1 MPVESPP
8 FPELRRRLD
17 ILVEQGAALQGEGLP
32 FPTTQIRD
40 AFEASVRAGS
50 AEEASAVLKRS
61 EALLE
66 RARRDWNWVRELL
79 HRVDELRAVA
89 ELIGV
94 DVAHL
99 DARVGNPRGRLM
111 SETLSAGALEKAAAS
126 ASLSLAVLND
136 ALPKFLARDAQTLGL
151 SIRKARDRGEEV
163 ARAAASFSRLVQAM
177 QDQNYS
183 TAGARLVEARR
194 EVARIPRAPT
204 VASITPAEEEEIL
217 MEARTL
223 ARRLQKIKSSARD
236 AQSAARLV
244 TQVRAALAED
254 RRYGSPEEEI
264 EELYQEVARLAR
276 EKKLAS
282 VGPPI
287 AGRPTPVEPSVPRP
301 VAPASRWVPP
311 PSVSR
316 PDPLPV
322 MPASE
327 GSSKDD
333 EEEVSPRSQPFS
345 YYLPYVPPETTLPT
359 EDSSDPGLSPAN
371 RRGRPKSRP

>member
-1 MPVESPP
+1 MAGESPP
-8 FPELRRRLD
+8 FPDLRRRLD
-17 ILVEQGAALQGEGLP
+17 VLTEQGNALQAEGLP

-40 AFEASVRAGS
+40 AFEAAARAGS
-50 AEEASAVLKRS
+50 PDEASAVLKRS

-99 DARVGNPRGRLM
+99 DARVGNPRARLM

-136 ALPKFLARDAQTLGL
+136 ALPKFLARDAQTLGQ

-183 TAGARLVEARR
+183 SAGARLVEARR

-217 MEARTL
+217 NEARIL

-236 AQSAARLV
+236 AHSAARLM

-254 RRYGSPEEEI
+254 RRYGTPEEEI
-264 EELYQEVARLAR
+264 EELWNEVARLAR

-282 VGPPI
+282 TGPPVASAPAPVEPAPVPVSRWTPPPRVPAPPPPPI
-287 AGRPTPVEPSVPRP
+287 ATPEAEEPKEEEPTPRT
-301 VAPASRWVPP
+301 PP
-311 PSVSR
+311 F
-316 PDPLPV
+316 
-322 MPASE
+322 A
-327 GSSKDD
+327 
-333 EEEVSPRSQPFS
+333 
-345 YYLPYVPPETTLPT
+345 YYLPYVPPETTVPT
-359 EDSSDPGLSPAN
+359 VESADPSLASAS
-371 RRGRPKSRP
+371 RRSRPKSRP